1 MTSTKVLGLTVA
13 LALVAVMA
21 IGASTASALAKNV
34 VGCLG
39 SLETSEGIM
48 KCVGTYDLG
57 GTVKVSGS
65 SSESLFSGGL
75 AETCGK
81 STLGMN
87 FTAGKEAGTEGA
99 LNVSELSFV
108 GECKPCAKVEATGLP
123 YSKGAITMPSEA
135 ENDFVFQSN
144 VISVTLSGCPLGI
157 TCKFSASKAKL
168 KFLVSKTYMANE
180 LRAEGILLEK
190 VSGSEACGPISN
202 WTASY
207 VTSVPEIW
215 WLNLI

>member
-1 MTSTKVLGLTVA
+1 MA
-13 LALVAVMA
+13 MMAV
-21 IGASTASALAKNV
+21 GAGTASAVAKNV

-57 GTVKVSGS
+57 GSVKLSAS
-65 SSESLFSGGL
+65 SNESLFSGGL

-81 STLGMN
+81 STLGMS
-87 FTAGKEAGTEGA
+87 FIAGKEAGTEGV
-99 LNVSELSFV
+99 LNVNELSFV

-123 YSKGAITMPSEA
+123 YAKGAITMPSET
-135 ENDFVFQSN
+135 EDDFVFQSN
-144 VISVTLSGCPLGI
+144 VVSVTLSGCPLGI

-168 KFLVSKTYMANE
+168 KYLVSKTYMANE

-190 VSGSEACGPISN
+190 VSGSEACGPVSN
-202 WTASY
+202 WTANY
-207 VTSVPEIW
+207 VTSVPEVW
-215 WLNLI
+215 WLGLI